1 MAPVGAFSM
10 MVKTDGS
17 FAALPRTQL
26 AALQFLA
33 TRAKNAPIILT
44 VKEKTKSAVWME
56 HVPEYANI
64 ILTAKEEANIVGWME
79 LVHQA
84 VSKC

>member
-1 MAPVGAFSM
+1 M

-64 ILTAKEEANIVGWME
+64 ILTAKANIVGWME
-79 LVHQA
+79 LVHQL

>member
-17 FAALPRTQL
+17 FASLTRSQI

-64 ILTAKEEANIVGWME
+64 ILTAKEEGNIVGWME
-79 LVHQA
+79 LVHQL

>member
-1 MAPVGAFSM
+1 
-10 MVKTDGS
+10 
-17 FAALPRTQL
+17 
-26 AALQFLA
+26 
-33 TRAKNAPIILT
+33 
-44 VKEKTKSAVWME
+44 ME

-64 ILTAKEEANIVGWME
+64 ILTAKEEGNIVGWME